1 MAEVPHNHPLRTA
14 GGLVPIG
21 PFFVQDCVICH
32 WIERDKLLEEM
43 VEIFRALLDEPDV
56 CYAASRD
63 CVARMTAIVE
73 EHP

>member
-1 MAEVPHNHPLRTA
+1 
-14 GGLVPIG
+14 LVPLG
-21 PFFVQDCVICH
+21 PFFVQDCPVCRL
-32 WIERDKLLEEM
+32 IETDNLVEEM